1 MVISAKKLIWKKYNM
16 FKDKIVFI
24 TGGSRGIG
32 KAVALEFAKHD
43 ATVIFNYTNSDDSAN
58 ETIRLMKEINS
69 QGTFEAVKFDISI
82 TSDSD
87 EKIGAIL
94 DKYGRI
100 DILINNAGITRD
112 SLFMRMKESQWDEVF
127 NVNAKGVFNCTKNVV
142 RSMVKNQY
150 GKIISITSV
159 VGEMGNPGQVNYSST
174 KSAIF
179 GFTKSLAK
187 ELGSKNINV
196 NAISPGFIETDIT
209 EGLPDAIKQKY
220 MEMIP
225 LAKFG
230 QAEDVAK
237 SVLFLASDDSSY
249 ITGEILKI
257 NGGLYT

>member
-1 MVISAKKLIWKKYNM
+1 M
-16 FKDKIVFI
+16 FKDKVVLI

-32 KAVALEFAKHD
+32 KAVALEFAK
-43 ATVIFNYTNSDDSAN
+43 ANANVIINYTASDETANKTINEMQSLNSNGS
-58 ETIRLMKEINS
+58 
-69 QGTFEAVKFDISI
+69 FEAVKFDVSNY
-82 TSDSD
+82 D
-87 EKIGAIL
+87 ETEDKI
-94 DKYGRI
+94 KYIQEKYKKI
-100 DILINNAGITRD
+100 DILVNNAGITRD

-127 NVNAKGVFNCTKNVV
+127 DVNIKGIFNCTKNVV
-142 RSMVKNQY
+142 RSMIKNQY
-150 GKIISITSV
+150 GKIISISSV

-209 EGLPDAIKQKY
+209 DVLPESIKNKY

-230 QAEDVAK
+230 SPNDVAK

>member
-1 MVISAKKLIWKKYNM
+1 M
-16 FKDKIVFI
+16 FKDKVVLI

-32 KAVALEFAKHD
+32 KAVALEFAK
-43 ATVIFNYTNSDDSAN
+43 ANANVIINYTASDETANKTINEMQSLNSNGS
-58 ETIRLMKEINS
+58 
-69 QGTFEAVKFDISI
+69 FEAVKFDVSNY
-82 TSDSD
+82 D
-87 EKIGAIL
+87 ETEDKIKYIL
-94 DKYGRI
+94 EKYKKI
-100 DILINNAGITRD
+100 DILVNNAGITRD

-127 NVNAKGVFNCTKNVV
+127 DVNIKGIFNCTKNVV
-142 RSMVKNQY
+142 RSMIKNQY
-150 GKIISITSV
+150 GKIISISSV

-209 EGLPDAIKQKY
+209 DVLPESIKNKY

-230 QAEDVAK
+230 SPNDVAK